1 MEAESDSESESD
13 GQPDNSQAQSD
24 GQPDNS
30 QPDSDAHPDDS
41 QPESDAQPDD
51 SQAHQSDHSTDNKKD
66 KALEDEDVH
75 ATFHKLVQDVDIN
88 NLMKSVGI
96 EPRMT
101 LYLHPNVTRLYSKN

>member
-13 GQPDNSQAQSD
+13 GQPDDNQAQSD
-24 GQPDNS
+24 AQPDN
-30 QPDSDAHPDDS
+30 S

-66 KALEDEDVH
+66 EVLEDKDVH
-75 ATFHKLVQDVDIN
+75 ATFRKLVQDVDIN

-96 EPRMT
+96 EPGMT